1 MTQELLHWEIG
12 KGRDE
17 STMEFKNEEAKSK
30 SKGTTMILVLDL
42 VSHEVLW
49 KILAVGGENRPKG
62 ESSREREERDGE
74 VGK

>member
-1 MTQELLHWEIG
+1 MTQELLHWEIRR
-12 KGRDE
+12 GRGE
-17 STMEFKNEEAKSK
+17 STLELKNKDVKSK

-49 KILAVGGENRPKG
+49 KILEVGGENRPKG